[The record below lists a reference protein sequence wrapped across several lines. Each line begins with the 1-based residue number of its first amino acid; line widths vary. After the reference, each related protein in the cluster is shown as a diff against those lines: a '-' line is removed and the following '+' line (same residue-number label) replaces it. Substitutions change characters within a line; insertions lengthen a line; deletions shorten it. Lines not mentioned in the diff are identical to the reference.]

1 MTDYFIGV
9 SSGLKYEMLKV
20 LGEGGQG
27 TVIQVKN
34 KENGKLYAAKW
45 YKTSTTNDDQR
56 KRMEVLVSRGCPV
69 APDKGIKFIWPI
81 EMIKYDK
88 SKEGFG
94 YIMPLI
100 DTERF
105 VSINKIICGSVKQP
119 NPKILSRISYLL
131 ALAIDTIHVSGLA
144 YCDINL
150 GNFMVNT
157 ENGDI
162 VICDNDNVVI
172 NNSNVSVKGV
182 WEFMAPEVALGTSH
196 PNTETDRYSLAVILF
211 YLWMWE
217 HPMDGKKTLNIYS
230 WDIPAKKKFYAFEPV
245 FVFNPDNKSN
255 DSSGV
260 KELDTCVK
268 RWERMCPP
276 IVKEMFTTV
285 FTRGIKDS
293 SYRIQ
298 LIDWQ
303 RVFLELIAND
313 ILCPKCNSINVWDG
327 KQEIFNCFNCKSEI
341 PFYFYLSVDH
351 GYNSF
356 SYIIV
361 APEATIKK
369 HHINIINFN
378 ETSNDVLGIIEEHPN
393 DSRASILRN
402 KTKKTWKYKDGQGNE
417 YTIEPEQARA
427 LIPNCEIIIE
437 SVSLKV
443 RVR

>member
-1 MTDYFIGV
+1 
-9 SSGLKYEMLKV
+9 
-20 LGEGGQG
+20 
-27 TVIQVKN
+27 
-34 KENGKLYAAKW
+34 
-45 YKTSTTNDDQR
+45 
-56 KRMEVLVSRGCPV
+56 
-69 APDKGIKFIWPI
+69 
-81 EMIKYDK
+81 
-88 SKEGFG
+88 
-94 YIMPLI
+94 MPLI